1 MADYRNR
8 GGWNND
14 DDDDDGRL
22 TRPSGGGVGSSSI
35 AYESGRREP
44 RLELRVAGVQHAAR
58 EVVRGVRLLAPQP
71 VGATA
76 GPAGEPDV
84 LRLQRQATPA
94 HEVGELLGIHPD
106 SLHRRPHSRVPPLTS
121 MR

>member
-1 MADYRNR
+1 MVAL
-8 GGWNND
+8 G
-14 DDDDDGRL
+14 
-22 TRPSGGGVGSSSI
+22 
-35 AYESGRREP
+35 E
-44 RLELRVAGVQHAAR
+44 LEAEAAR
-58 EVVRGVRLLAPQP
+58 HGFEHLLARLRRPPLLDAGEVVDAHLAQHRELLAPQP